1 MAYYQILYWQDLPAQ
16 IKAWDDFD
24 ETKID
29 LGPSFIAR
37 IDQAAQALGLIEAD
51 DYLRQWHWSEA
62 EERAGT
68 PEQVAKAMKDELEA
82 SAGD

>member
-37 IDQAAQALGLIEAD
+37 IDQAAQALGLTERAAKHLWTHARAWLFAEIEAQ
-51 DYLRQWHWSEA
+51 RGQPSGGPTGGKS
-62 EERAGT
+62 R
-68 PEQVAKAMKDELEA
+68 
-82 SAGD
+82 